1 MSVMTDA
8 AARPA
13 NGAGLP
19 DDKQRL
25 LQIDD
30 AISRIRT
37 QIATADLKR
46 QAGGQQIDPSW
57 FHRAKTALR
66 HLQKER
72 AEVAA
77 NLAAA
82 SRKITF
88 KDTII
93 AVLRERHDAESWARV
108 LDAARLRHGGE
119 KP

>member
-1 MSVMTDA
+1 MSAITDA

-13 NGAGLP
+13 NGAAMP
-19 DDKQRL
+19 DDRQRL

-46 QAGGQQIDPSW
+46 QASGQQIDPSW

-72 AEVAA
+72 IEVAA
-77 NLAAA
+77 SLAAA
-82 SRKITF
+82 TRKPNF
-88 KDTII
+88 KDAII
-93 AVLRERHDAESWARV
+93 AVVREQHDAESWGRV
-108 LDAARLRHGGE
+108 LNAARMRHTGE
-119 KP
+119 AH

>member
-1 MSVMTDA
+1 MTVMTDA

-25 LQIDD
+25 LQLDD
-30 AISRIRT
+30 AIARIRT

-46 QAGGQQIDPSW
+46 QAAGQKIDPSW

-72 AEVAA
+72 AEVSAT
-77 NLAAA
+77 LAAA
-82 SRKITF
+82 ARKATF
-88 KDTII
+88 KDAII
-93 AVLRERHDAESWARV
+93 AVLREQHDGESWARV
-108 LDAARLRHGGE
+108 LNAARLRHSGE
-119 KP
+119 AH

>member
-1 MSVMTDA
+1 MSGMTNA
-8 AARPA
+8 ATRPA
-13 NGAGLP
+13 NAAALS

-30 AISRIRT
+30 AIAKIRI
-37 QIATADLKR
+37 QIAAADLRR
-46 QAGGQQIDPSW
+46 QAGCAQIDAGW

-77 NLAAA
+77 GLSAR
-82 SRKITF
+82 SRKPKF

-93 AVLRERHDAESWARV
+93 AVLREQHDAESWACI
-108 LDAARLRHGGE
+108 LDTARRRFAGE
-119 KP
+119 SH